1 MNTRTRLA
9 AVLIAVA
16 VAVTGCGF
24 KGMHDVPLPGGAD
37 VGDNPYRVTVR
48 FDDVLDLV
56 QQSDVKVNDV
66 AVGRVERIEV
76 APDGWTAEATLLIN
90 DAVRL
95 PRNATAQLVQSS
107 LLGEK
112 FVQLAA
118 PAKPRGTLRDGDTID
133 SSRTDRY
140 PEVEEILGALAM
152 LLNGGGIDQIRTIS
166 REVSTALSGNEPQI
180 RSLLSNLDRFVG
192 QLDEQRGDI
201 TDALTG
207 LNRLSKTLAAQRD
220 TIDTTLT
227 DLEPGIKVLAAQR
240 TELRTMLRSLD
251 TLSGVATDTIERS
264 REDMIA
270 DLKALA
276 PTLRK
281 LSQAGKH
288 LPRSL
293 EVLLTFPFT
302 DASMDVIRGDYTN
315 LDVKLQANLDVLL
328 STLTAGAPRS
338 SRGADGSTRSPGSP
352 GPAAPNPSPD
362 PPLPL
367 TGGSESPDLLGDP
380 TSLLGGGG

>member
-1 MNTRTRLA
+1 MSTRTRLA
-9 AVLIAVA
+9 AVLMAVA

-37 VGDNPYRVTVR
+37 VGANPYRVTAH
-48 FDDVLDLV
+48 FADVLDLV

-90 DAVRL
+90 DDIRL

-152 LLNGGGIDQIRTIS
+152 LLSGGGIDQIRTIS
-166 REVSTALSGNEPQI
+166 REVNTALSGNEAQI
-180 RSLLSNLDRFVG
+180 RSLLSNLDQFVG
-192 QLDEQRGDI
+192 QLDDQRGDI

-240 TELRTMLRSLD
+240 KELRTMLRSLD

-315 LDVKLQANLDVLL
+315 IDVKLQANLDVLL
-328 STLTAGAPRS
+328 STLTAGASRS
-338 SRGADGSTRSPGSP
+338 SYGADGSTRSPGSA
-352 GPAAPNPSPD
+352 GPPAPNPSPD

-367 TGGSESPDLLGDP
+367 TGGSGSPELLGDP
-380 TSLLGGGG
+380 MSLLGGGG

>member
-9 AVLIAVA
+9 AVLMAVA

-37 VGDNPYRVTVR
+37 VGDNPYRVTVH
-48 FDDVLDLV
+48 FADVLDLV

-90 DAVRL
+90 DDVRL
-95 PRNATAQLVQSS
+95 PQNATARLVQSS

-152 LLNGGGIDQIRTIS
+152 LLSGGGIDQIRTIS
-166 REVSTALSGNEPQI
+166 REVNTALSGNEAQI
-180 RSLLSNLDRFVG
+180 RSLLSNLDQFVG

-240 TELRTMLRSLD
+240 KELRTMLRSLD
-251 TLSGVATDTIERS
+251 TLSDVATDTIERS
-264 REDMIA
+264 RADMIA

-315 LDVKLQANLDVLL
+315 LDVKIQANLDVLL
-328 STLTAGAPRS
+328 
-338 SRGADGSTRSPGSP
+338 
-352 GPAAPNPSPD
+352 
-362 PPLPL
+362 
-367 TGGSESPDLLGDP
+367 
-380 TSLLGGGG
+380 GGGD